1 MSIVTPSK
9 TFTPGLEFKNRQYF
23 DPEKKFHDEVATALG
38 IVRDRLPILGELR
51 ALLKLTFGDAT
62 YSIPPIFVDARSH
75 QTQLLDSVGADVK
88 VDVEVTIKPAY
99 IVRFHEGTLDP
110 RMGLFMDARVYEPSV
125 PKGDVPK
132 LIRFADLLNKS
143 PPSLLGKA
151 QDLDPSALPQPTED
165 IEQIKKDLIE
175 YGYGLV
181 KNALLPKEVE
191 IIKNAVLQQAAGE
204 RQAGVATFDGGS
216 KGPNQRVWCVV
227 STIEVCRSFA
237 EINCIVFVGISST
250 KETSSYAIVP
260 WFLGDHAHISTLSA
274 NIARPGNVPMQLHTD
289 QSSKTPPQR
298 DLALGLNISFY
309 LVNTTDINGATR
321 VYPGS
326 HKGNV
331 APSDIW
337 TVEGSIPAEGPA
349 GTAVVFDNR
358 LWHTTGPN
366 RASEGEVERPVI
378 LLHFV
383 RSFVRAGENHYL
395 SLRKDV
401 EAKLPDRQ
409 KAFFG
414 FRKIPGMGSVEGNT
428 TPGNVTRTD
437 DAIGPLRTSGQE
449 TET

>member
-9 TFTPGLEFKNRQYF
+9 TFTPGLEFQNRQYF
-23 DPEKKFHDEVATALG
+23 DPEKKFHDEVAAALG

-75 QTQLLDSVGADVK
+75 QTQLLDSVGANVK
-88 VDVEVTIKPAY
+88 VDVEVTIKPEY
-99 IVRFHEGTLDP
+99 VVRFHEGTLDP

-125 PKGDVPK
+125 PKGDIPK

-143 PPSLLGKA
+143 PPSLLGNA
-151 QDLDPSALPQPTED
+151 QDLDPSVLPQPTED
-165 IEQIKKDLIE
+165 IEQIKNDLIE

-216 KGPNQRVWCVV
+216 KGPNQRVWNL
-227 STIEVCRSFA
+227 
-237 EINCIVFVGISST
+237 INKGDEFIDLLNHPLID
-250 KETSSYAIVP
+250 AIVP

-437 DAIGPLRTSGQE
+437 DAIGPLRTSG
-449 TET
+449 

>member
-62 YSIPPIFVDARSH
+62 YSIPPIFVDARDH

-165 IEQIKKDLIE
+165 IEQIKNDLIE

-216 KGPNQRVWCVV
+216 KGPNQRVWNL
-227 STIEVCRSFA
+227 
-237 EINCIVFVGISST
+237 INKGDEFIDLLNHPLID
-250 KETSSYAIVP
+250 AIVP

-414 FRKIPGMGSVEGNT
+414 FR
-428 TPGNVTRTD
+428 
-437 DAIGPLRTSGQE
+437 
-449 TET
+449 